1 MIVIEPENLITTLAV
16 TAKPPAAG
24 RKSLR
29 KRELAGFVTAAAN
42 AAKLK
47 GHVCVLLTTDVAIRD
62 LNRRFRRKD
71 KATDV
76 LSFPAAEAFGRAAQ
90 IAGDLAISL
99 ETAARQAEA
108 FGHPLETEV
117 KILILHGILHLA
129 GMDHE
134 SDTGEMA
141 RHESALRKRLELPA
155 GLIQRS
161 EKPAR
166 NSAKK
171 STVAKKN
178 SAPAVKRIAK
188 KKVLPHT
195 RRRAQP

>member
-1 MIVIEPENLITTLAV
+1 MTTLA
-16 TAKPPAAG
+16 PAFG
-24 RKSLR
+24 RLPARQKLLR
-29 KRELAGFVTAAAN
+29 KRELSSFLSTAAS

-47 GHVCVLLTTDVAIRD
+47 GQICVLLTTDMAIRD
-62 LNRRFRRKD
+62 LNLRFRKKN

-76 LSFPAAEAFGRAAQ
+76 LSFPAAEAFGPHPQ

-117 KILILHGILHLA
+117 KVLILHGILHLA

-134 SDTGEMA
+134 ADTGQMA
-141 RHESALRKRLELPA
+141 RRESALRKRFDLPA

-161 EKPAR
+161 EEIPVTAP
-166 NSAKK
+166 AKK
-171 STVAKKN
+171 RTATKSKRAAK
-178 SAPAVKRIAK
+178 P
-188 KKVLPHT
+188 
-195 RRRAQP
+195 

>member
-1 MIVIEPENLITTLAV
+1 MIVIEPADLITTLAAA
-16 TAKPPAAG
+16 TSSPAATK
-24 RKSLR
+24 KSLR
-29 KRELAGFVTAAAN
+29 KRELSRFLTTAAST
-42 AAKLK
+42 AKLK
-47 GHVCVLLTTDVAIRD
+47 GQICVLLTTDAVIRD
-62 LNRRFRRKD
+62 LNLRFRRKN

-76 LSFPAAEAFGRAAQ
+76 LSFPAAAAFGKAAQ

-134 SDTGEMA
+134 EDKGEMA
-141 RHESALRKRLELPA
+141 RRESVLRKRFELPA

-161 EKPAR
+161 EKVAAKAPAER
-166 NSAKK
+166 LS
-171 STVAKKN
+171 VAKRTR
-178 SAPAVKRIAK
+178 STKRK
-188 KKVLPHT
+188 
-195 RRRAQP
+195 AQS